1 MKRHVI
7 AENKLLAMA
16 GLYEIDGMLQSNSQ
30 EERFESQLNLSLL
43 ELGGS
48 NVLQIYRNNRLK
60 NSKFKARVK
69 EYIIILGIII
79 GKYI

>member
-30 EERFESQLNLSLL
+30 EERFESQLNHSLL

-48 NVLQIYRNNRLK
+48 NVLPIYRNNRLK
-60 NSKFKARVK
+60 NS
-69 EYIIILGIII
+69 
-79 GKYI
+79 